1 MKVMRK
7 RKRRLKPVPVM
18 IAVLLVLAIGALVWF
33 TCTSLSCTSVP
44 AGPGEIS
51 ASSGESSEEESSEP
65 VPKPTSVRLIGF
77 GDDLIHVSIFKQAKA
92 RATDGG
98 YDFSYAYEPIKD
110 VIQLAD
116 IASINQETVMAKD
129 KAPSGYPLFNTPQE
143 LAGCLA
149 NLGFDVANLANNHV
163 MDQGESGLKSTLD
176 LWDSIPSV
184 LTTGAYQNEE
194 DFEDIRTLERNGIT
208 FSFLGMT
215 ELTNGLS
222 LPSDTELVVLRTQ
235 DEERVKA
242 QIEKAKSISDVVVV
256 NVHWGVEYTHKPT
269 EYQYEYAQKLADWG
283 ADIILGHHAHVI
295 QPVEWITRADGTRAL
310 CVYSLGNFISTQ
322 EMGATMIGGGLDVT
336 VTKEYENNTV
346 SITSARFIPT
356 VTHYE
361 WGKAN
366 VRVYPLDEYTD
377 ELAAKHGIHQH
388 ISKFDL
394 AYINQT
400 VSSVIDEEFL
410 TPYR

>member
-1 MKVMRK
+1 
-7 RKRRLKPVPVM
+7 
-18 IAVLLVLAIGALVWF
+18 
-33 TCTSLSCTSVP
+33 
-44 AGPGEIS
+44 
-51 ASSGESSEEESSEP
+51 
-65 VPKPTSVRLIGF
+65 
-77 GDDLIHVSIFKQAKA
+77 
-92 RATDGG
+92 
-98 YDFSYAYEPIKD
+98 
-110 VIQLAD
+110 
-116 IASINQETVMAKD
+116 MAKD

>member
-1 MKVMRK
+1 
-7 RKRRLKPVPVM
+7 M

-51 ASSGESSEEESSEP
+51 ASSDESSEEESSEP
-65 VPKPTSVRLIGF
+65 VPEPTSVRLIGF

-149 NLGFDVANLANNHV
+149 DLGFDVANLANNHV
-163 MDQGESGLKSTLD
+163 MDQAESGLKSTLD

-194 DFEDIRTLERNGIT
+194 DFENIRTLERNGIT

-269 EYQYEYAQKLADWG
+269 EY
-283 ADIILGHHAHVI
+283 
-295 QPVEWITRADGTRAL
+295 
-310 CVYSLGNFISTQ
+310 
-322 EMGATMIGGGLDVT
+322 GGLGRG
-336 VTKEYENNTV
+336 YYFG
-346 SITSARFIPT
+346 SSCACHSACGMDHPRGWDARSLRLLAWQFYFYAGNGRHNDRRRIGRHGDKGIREQHGF
-356 VTHYE
+356 HYFSTL
-361 WGKAN
+361 
-366 VRVYPLDEYTD
+366 YPHSYAL
-377 ELAAKHGIHQH
+377 
-388 ISKFDL
+388 
-394 AYINQT
+394 
-400 VSSVIDEEFL
+400 
-410 TPYR
+410 

>member
-51 ASSGESSEEESSEP
+51 ASSDESSEEESSEP
-65 VPKPTSVRLIGF
+65 VPEPTSVRLIGF

-149 NLGFDVANLANNHV
+149 DLGFDVANLANNHV

-222 LPSDTELVVLRTQ
+222 LPSDTELLCCAHRT
-235 DEERVKA
+235 K
-242 QIEKAKSISDVVVV
+242 
-256 NVHWGVEYTHKPT
+256 NV
-269 EYQYEYAQKLADWG
+269 
-283 ADIILGHHAHVI
+283 
-295 QPVEWITRADGTRAL
+295 
-310 CVYSLGNFISTQ
+310 
-322 EMGATMIGGGLDVT
+322 
-336 VTKEYENNTV
+336 
-346 SITSARFIPT
+346 
-356 VTHYE
+356 
-361 WGKAN
+361 
-366 VRVYPLDEYTD
+366 
-377 ELAAKHGIHQH
+377 
-388 ISKFDL
+388 
-394 AYINQT
+394 
-400 VSSVIDEEFL
+400 
-410 TPYR
+410 